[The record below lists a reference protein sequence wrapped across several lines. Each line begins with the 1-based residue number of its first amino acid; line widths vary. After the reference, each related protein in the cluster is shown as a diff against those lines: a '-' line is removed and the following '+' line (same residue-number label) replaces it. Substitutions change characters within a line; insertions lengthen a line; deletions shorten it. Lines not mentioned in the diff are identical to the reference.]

1 MIINYP
7 CKWEMSGSDI
17 QPAFHSSLP
26 VPPPSAF
33 LPVFFF
39 LHILSFQ
46 TNKKGSRL
54 LHRTTG
60 GFPLKEHLVAF

>member
-33 LPVFFF
+33 LPGFFF
-39 LHILSFQ
+39 FCTFCPFKQI
-46 TNKKGSRL
+46 KKEAVSY
-54 LHRTTG
+54 TE
-60 GFPLKEHLVAF
+60 PLGVSH